1 MNKIFFWGIIL
12 VCWIFI
18 FINYIRKPQ
27 ETKNNYS
34 SFWFVLKSLWEKRKT
49 SGTYRKFSLGCFVWI
64 FLCLFMRY
72 AMITAHSQHNSGF
85 VVVSLILLVTLP
97 LLALILI
104 IYGSYKIYRAS
115 KEALANKKNT
125 LTQTKT
131 PFVVYLCDLVYVL
144 VFLSPYYARLIK

>member
-34 SFWFVLKSLWEKRKT
+34 NFGFVLKSLWEKRKT
-49 SGTYRKFSLGCFVWI
+49 SGTYRKISLGCFVWI
-64 FLCLFMRY
+64 LLCLFMRY
-72 AMITAHSQHNSGF
+72 AIITVHSQHNSGLA
-85 VVVSLILLVTLP
+85 VVALILLVTLP

-104 IYGSYKIYRAS
+104 IYGSYKTYRAS
-115 KEALANKKNT
+115 KEALANKKNI

-131 PFVVYLCDLVYVL
+131 PFIVYLCDLVYVL
-144 VFLSPYYARLIK
+144 LFLFPHYARLIK